1 MLFPNK
7 AFFILDKGAF
17 KSAYDVMNNRG
28 ANYGAIGYGHI
39 GADLITM
46 CSMLRI
52 PVCKFQKHYGNYAVE
67 KNYDV
72 VFLELT

>member
-1 MLFPNK
+1 
-7 AFFILDKGAF
+7 
-17 KSAYDVMNNRG
+17 MNNRG
-28 ANYGAIGYGHI
+28 ANSGATGCGNI

-52 PVCKFQKHYGNYAVE
+52 PVCKFQKHYGNHAVK
-67 KNYDV
+67 KNYDI

>member
-1 MLFPNK
+1 MLFFNK
-7 AFFILDKGAF
+7 AFSILDKGAF
-17 KSAYDVMNNRG
+17 ESAYDVMNNRG
-28 ANYGAIGYGHI
+28 ASYVAIGYGHI

-46 CSMLRI
+46 SSMLRI
-52 PVCKFQKHYGNYAVE
+52 PVCKFQKHYGNHAVE

>member
-1 MLFPNK
+1 
-7 AFFILDKGAF
+7 
-17 KSAYDVMNNRG
+17 MNNLG
-28 ANYGAIGYGHI
+28 ASYGAIGYGHI

-52 PVCKFQKHYGNYAVE
+52 PVRKFQKHYGNHAVE